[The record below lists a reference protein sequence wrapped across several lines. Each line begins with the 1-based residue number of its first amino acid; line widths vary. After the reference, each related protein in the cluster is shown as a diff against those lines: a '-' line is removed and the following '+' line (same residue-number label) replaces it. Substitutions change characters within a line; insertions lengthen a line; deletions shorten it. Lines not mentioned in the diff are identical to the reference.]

1 VTTPKV
7 DAPAAFDVAQ
17 RDAYYWQ
24 EIEALAKRRGYGLK
38 DLFEHFPA
46 YAMRR
51 YLARFLSHYE
61 MFRQIIDLPGCIVE
75 LGVFRGRTLFT
86 WANLLETFCPADHR
100 RMVYGF
106 DHFRGLENFTAKDGA
121 YNADNGKVEGG
132 FKAEEAELALLTQLH
147 DLDNL
152 IPGMPRTEIVAGDL
166 METIPIFL
174 ERNPGLR
181 ISLLHFDVDL
191 YEPTLFGLRHL
202 YPLVVQGGIV
212 CFDEYGVVPWKG
224 ETDAADEYFATL
236 PQRPILR
243 KHPFT
248 GFPSGYFVKS

>member
-1 VTTPKV
+1 VTSKPTERPK
-7 DAPAAFDVAQ
+7 PFDVPQ
-17 RDAYYWQ
+17 RDAYYWEQ
-24 EIEALAKRRGYGLK
+24 IELLAKKRGYGLR

-61 MFRQIIDLPGCIVE
+61 MFRQIIDLPGSIVE

-86 WANLLETFCPADHR
+86 WANFLETFCPADRR

-106 DHFRGLENFTAKDGA
+106 DHFQGLQNFTAVDGA
-121 YNADNGKVEGG
+121 FDTANGKVEGG
-132 FKAEEAELALLTQLH
+132 FQAEKWELDMLADLH
-147 DLDNL
+147 NLDNL

-166 METIPIFL
+166 IETIPTFL
-174 ERNPGLR
+174 ERNPGFR

-191 YEPTLFGLRHL
+191 YEPTLFGLQKL

-212 CFDEYGVVPWKG
+212 CFDEYAVVPWKG
-224 ETDAADEYFATL
+224 ETEAADEYFATVS
-236 PQRPILR
+236 PRPTLR

>member
-1 VTTPKV
+1 
-7 DAPAAFDVAQ
+7 
-17 RDAYYWQ
+17 
-24 EIEALAKRRGYGLK
+24 
-38 DLFEHFPA
+38 
-46 YAMRR
+46 
-51 YLARFLSHYE
+51 
-61 MFRQIIDLPGCIVE
+61 MFRQIIDLPGSIVE

-86 WANLLETFCPADHR
+86 WANFLETFCPADRR

-106 DHFRGLENFTAKDGA
+106 DHFRGLKNFTDKDGA
-121 YNADNGKVEGG
+121 FNSENGKVEGG
-132 FKAEEAELALLTQLH
+132 FKAQEWELRLLKELH

-166 METIPIFL
+166 RETIPVFL
-174 ERNPGLR
+174 EQNPGLR

-191 YEPTLFGLRHL
+191 YEPTLFGLQQL

-224 ETDAADEYFATL
+224 ETDAADEYFSTL
-236 PQRPILR
+236 PQRPVLR